1 MEVATKDETEE
12 KDENEVADGEK
23 QEEQEGVEKNDA
35 TEPMPDAPTSLGDDT
50 TTEDVMELPVRS
62 PHGREPS
69 LSLQS
74 KMRSS
79 SFRKT
84 SISHGATS
92 PPPIAS
98 LKSPILPPLNPD
110 GDSVHE
116 VFRKQA
122 ARLDELEKDNRRLE
136 KELEDANARRRR
148 TEEQLEDLRETSVEV
163 VELKD
168 KLEKAE
174 EKTTEAEKLV
184 SHAST
189 LSIIQFSRHYVWLT
203 HSLLIES

>member
-1 MEVATKDETEE
+1 MEIATKDENEE
-12 KDENEVADGEK
+12 RDENEVADGEK
-23 QEEQEGVEKNDA
+23 REEQEELHA
-35 TEPMPDAPTSLGDDT
+35 TEPMPDAPTSPGD
-50 TTEDVMELPVRS
+50 ENVMELRS
-62 PHGREPS
+62 PHDREPS

-98 LKSPILPPLNPD
+98 LKSPPLPPLNPD

-148 TEEQLEDLRETSVEV
+148 TEEQLEDLRDTSVEV

-168 KLEKAE
+168 KLGKAE
-174 EKTTEAEKLV
+174 EKTAEIEKLV
-184 SHAST
+184 SRAST
-189 LSIIQFSRHYVWLT
+189 LSIVQSG
-203 HSLLIES
+203 